1 MHVLVLCFFVDLH
14 ACSLYVHLHLQDLAY
29 EFLGLQ
35 GEDAFI
41 VVNMRIERRPLDH

>member
-1 MHVLVLCFFVDLH
+1 MHILVLCLFVDLH

-29 EFLGLQ
+29 EFLGFQ

-41 VVNMRIERRPLDH
+41 VVDMRVERRSLHH